1 MSRVLRPH
9 HGMCFQFYEGKGYS
23 EDFTDHMGRIIR
35 EMESDPSQK
44 IRLKVETDIVCRNC
58 PNNEAGECTTA
69 DKVKRYD
76 EEVLKACGLVEGDEI
91 SFAEFTE
98 LVREK
103 IIDAGIRSDICG
115 DCSWDYICREKER
128 ILRAV
133 RRIFKMESILDEA
146 LRRMDDAEEAPQE
159 FLDYQTEIKK
169 LDEYY
174 SSQDWKNDYVMDEDG
189 LLPKDLKRGVL
200 SEDGIYDALERNK
213 ELMERIKGTRMVKH
227 VILWTLKDELSA
239 EEKVTIK
246 QEIKEGLE
254 GLKGKVPGIV
264 DIKVNINGLE
274 SSNADLMLDSTFES
288 IEALKGYSVH
298 PEHVAVADSKVRP
311 YTKIRSCLDFEV

>member
-35 EMESDPSQK
+35 EMESDPSQMV
-44 IRLKVETDIVCRNC
+44 RLKVMTDIVCENC

-76 EEVLKACGLVEGDEI
+76 EEVLKACGLAEGDEI

-103 IIDAGIRSDICG
+103 IIDAGNRIDICG

-133 RRIFKMESILDEA
+133 RRIAKMEAILDEA
-146 LRRMDDAEEAPQE
+146 LRRLDNAEGASEE
-159 FLDYQTEIKK
+159 LLEYQAELKK
-169 LDEYY
+169 LEEYY
-174 SSQDWKNDYVMDEDG
+174 SSQDWKDDYALDEEG

-200 SEDGIYDALERNK
+200 SEDGIYVALERNK
-213 ELMERIKGTRMVKH
+213 EMLERI
-227 VILWTLKDELSA
+227 E
-239 EEKVTIK
+239 
-246 QEIKEGLE
+246 
-254 GLKGKVPGIV
+254 
-264 DIKVNINGLE
+264 
-274 SSNADLMLDSTFES
+274 
-288 IEALKGYSVH
+288 
-298 PEHVAVADSKVRP
+298 
-311 YTKIRSCLDFEV
+311 